1 MTLLDLPN
9 SITYVVDGL
18 TFVSQPTKLVIQFN
32 LNKMVDDSRLSIL
45 TCVVNL
51 SPQINSISTVF
62 PSTVWLERELQ
73 EFSGISFLGLSDTR
87 RLLLDYLEHKGF
99 CQTHLGNDKNFNNN
113 FYDIIF

>member
-9 SITYVVDGL
+9 TITYVVDGL
-18 TFVSQPTKLVIQFN
+18 IFVSHLTKLVTQFN
-32 LNKMVDDSRLSIL
+32 LNRMVDDSRLSIF
-45 TCVVNL
+45 TCLSSLLPQVN
-51 SPQINSISTVF
+51 SVSTVF

-113 FYDIIF
+113 FYDVIF